1 MTVLRCIARRPAA
14 TALQAAASAA
24 SKTRA
29 APSFARSLYTV
40 PTLANHDQLEANG
53 IPGLFSKQGF
63 RTAYTK
69 YQQHIIDELN
79 ASTAGTPY
87 EGQETKSLT
96 IEFARDPTKAY
107 AFNLASMAFNNHFFF
122 RGINTNPDVHSTP
135 PSDLAIQIKRDFSSM
150 DTLRDTFL
158 ATADAMF
165 GPGFVW
171 LVQTKDVEAGHLRI
185 LPTYIAG
192 SPLSGAHYRRQSHD
206 LNTHNADSYA
216 AVNKVGT
223 FGAAAQQD
231 MRPKKPLGGVDI
243 VPLLCVNT
251 WEHAWLADYGVKGKA
266 DYLRAWWDKIDWDM
280 VRQGATIAPNTNK
293 PNNFVF

>member
-1 MTVLRCIARRPAA
+1 MAIQILNVGTKPLIFQG
-14 TALQAAASAA
+14 LS
-24 SKTRA
+24 
-29 APSFARSLYTV
+29 PSLARSLYTV
-40 PTLANHDQLEANG
+40 PTLANHDQLTANG
-53 IPGLFSKQGF
+53 IPSLFSKQGF
-63 RTAYTK
+63 RTAYTQ

-79 ASTAGTPY
+79 DSTAGTPY
-87 EGQETKSLT
+87 EGQDTKSLT

-107 AFNLASMAFNNHFFF
+107 AFNLASMAFKNHCFF
-122 RGINTNPDVHSTP
+122 RGLNTNPDLQSTP

-171 LVQTKDVEAGHLRI
+171 LVQTKDSQLGSLRI

-206 LNTHNADSYA
+206 LNTHNGDSFT
-216 AVNKVGT
+216 AVNKVGK

-231 MRPKKPLGGVDI
+231 SRPKKPLGGVDV

-266 DYLRAWWDKIDWDM
+266 AYLRAGWDKIDWDV
-280 VRQGATIAPNTNK
+280 VRQGATIAPVEDRTNK
-293 PNNFVF
+293 FIYQ